1 MSYYKCE
8 RCNYMTYKK
17 NNIVRHLN
25 TKKKCKRDN
34 FLDFRTDEELIE
46 ESMKVRHDEL
56 FNETFDIETKIC
68 TICSKNCLD
77 KTNRD
82 KHEETC
88 KKRMKKLNFTKK
100 QMKELYLEK
109 KKKKEE
115 KLKSKNDEKS
125 DSDIESSDDNKFEKK
140 STLSKF
146 KECKKEYELKKTESD
161 DNEQKTQHVKEEYE
175 KNPIIEE
182 MESIPYQELEPETTS
197 EKSPQTTINNM
208 TVNIFNFLCCTP
220 FDMTL
225 DYSHLSDADITD
237 YIIRKDKKKYD
248 KFIDKLLENPKNHNI
263 LLNDDKHNDVV
274 LFRSIEKGFERTNI
288 EDVLKKYNKDSK
300 NIIYSKTIQDPS
312 LTHRIKN
319 VVHLEINEQEKE
331 FTKNIK
337 NDDYKNERYEKLKSI
352 IPPDENM
359 YERFS
364 LIKDSMDKGKIS
376 YCVRDI
382 NDKNSKRYINTQN
395 SIQLTPEEILMI
407 EEKRKSQKK

>member
-17 NNIVRHLN
+17 TNIVRHLN
-25 TKKKCKRDN
+25 MKKKCKRDN
-34 FLDFRTDEELIE
+34 FMDFRTDEEIIE
-46 ESMKVRHDEL
+46 LSMKVRHDKL
-56 FNETFDIETKIC
+56 FHETFDVETKVC

-77 KTNRD
+77 KTNRM

-88 KKRMKKLNFTKK
+88 KRRMKKLKYTTK
-100 QMKELYLEK
+100 QMRELYIEK

-115 KLKSKNDEKS
+115 RLKYKNSESS
-125 DSDIESSDDNKFEKK
+125 DSDISSNEDNKSEK
-140 STLSKF
+140 SLPLP
-146 KECKKEYELKKTESD
+146 KKTALTKLKELKEEHKSSE
-161 DNEQKTQHVKEEYE
+161 KEEFE
-175 KNPIIEE
+175 ELENKSSIIEE
-182 MESIPYQELEPETTS
+182 IESIPYQEPEPES
-197 EKSPQTTINNM
+197 QPEKGSPTTTINNM

-237 YIIRKDKKKYD
+237 YIMRKDKKKYD

-312 LTHRIKN
+312 LTNRIKN
-319 VVHLEINEQEKE
+319 VVHSEMNDQEKE

-337 NDDYKNERYEKLKSI
+337 RDDYKNERYEKLKSI

-364 LIKDSMDKGKIS
+364 LIKDSMEKGKIS

-382 NDKNSKRYINTQN
+382 NDKRLKSLINTQN
-395 SIQLTPEEILMI
+395 SIQLTPEEIQMI